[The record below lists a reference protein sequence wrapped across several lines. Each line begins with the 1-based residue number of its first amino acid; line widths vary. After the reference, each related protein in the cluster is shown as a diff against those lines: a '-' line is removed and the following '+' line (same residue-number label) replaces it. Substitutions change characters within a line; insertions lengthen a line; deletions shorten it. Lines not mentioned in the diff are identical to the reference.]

1 MDQKIREQIAL
12 FRFGIIADLLARKN
26 LSRGEREKLISE
38 IGTKQWDIPHTGR
51 SRIGRSTLLRWLKL
65 YQFSG
70 GNVEA
75 LQPHSRTDKGC
86 CRSLDSETEQALLK
100 LRKDMP
106 TLSLPVFLTVAR
118 DRHTLPPGTVV
129 SVQTLYRLFH
139 RHGVPRIPR
148 VLEDRRR
155 FETELPNDLWQ
166 SDCLHGPKVSHE
178 GKLRQSYL
186 FAMIDDH
193 SRLIPH
199 AQFYL
204 AENLESFRDCLI
216 QALLKRGLPRRLY
229 VDNSSVFRCHTL
241 KYACA
246 RLGIVLLYTAP
257 YTPEGKGKIERWF
270 KTLRMQFLPLLPA
283 SLSLPQIN
291 EHLAKWINELYHLR
305 THSSTGQT
313 PLQRYLT
320 HIVLM
325 RKAPSDL
332 HDYFRTLVRRKVDKD
347 RTISLDGKLYE
358 APLGLIGNTVTLL
371 YHPQDPSRIEVFF
384 EERSWGFLVPLSL
397 SINSRVKR
405 ISGQYTELLPPSNP
419 PQEPPR
425 RGGQLFDRRDNT

>member
-1 MDQKIREQIAL
+1 M
-12 FRFGIIADLLARKN
+12 
-26 LSRGEREKLISE
+26 
-38 IGTKQWDIPHTGR
+38 
-51 SRIGRSTLLRWLKL
+51 
-65 YQFSG
+65 
-70 GNVEA
+70 EA
-75 LQPHSRTDKGC
+75 LQPHSRIDKGC
-86 CRSLDSETEQALLK
+86 CRRLDSETEQGLLQ
-100 LRKDMP
+100 LRKEMP
-106 TLSLPVFLTVAR
+106 NISLPVFLTVAR
-118 DRHTLPPGTVV
+118 DRHILPPGTVA

-139 RHGVPRIPR
+139 RHGVPRVPR
-148 VLEDRRR
+148 LLEDRRR

-178 GKLRQSYL
+178 GRLRQSYL

-216 QALLKRGLPRRLY
+216 QALVKRGLPRRFY

-270 KTLRMQFLPLLPA
+270 KTLRTQFLPLLPP
-283 SLSLPQIN
+283 SLSLAQLN
-291 EHLAKWINELYHLR
+291 EHLAKWINEHYHLR
-305 THSSTGQT
+305 AHSSTGQT
-313 PLQRYLT
+313 PLQRYLI
-320 HIVLM
+320 HIVLL
-325 RKAPSDL
+325 RKAPADL

-347 RTISLDGKLYE
+347 RTISLAGKLYE

-384 EERSWGFLVPLSL
+384 EERSWGFLVPLSVA
-397 SINSRVKR
+397 INSRVKR
-405 ISGQYTELLPPSNP
+405 ISGQHTELIPPSSP

-425 RGGQLFDRRDNT
+425 RGGQLFERSSET